1 MTVYLDKE
9 DCEHFLKK
17 TMATAVNKLS
27 KITKINDKD
36 SEEYTKLLEEL
47 TIINQLIECINNY
60 LQKYYLK

>member
-9 DCEHFLKK
+9 DCQLFLKK

-47 TIINQLIECINNY
+47 TIINQMIECINNY
-60 LQKYYLK
+60 LQKY